1 MMSWSAPA
9 YRLRA
14 RESWIGWGAW
24 QREPERVFV
33 ITSYPDNELNAASFL
48 TLKRDY
54 WSIENGLHQCLDG
67 AVPEDRSRVRLRNN
81 AWVRALFRRCAISVA
96 NQATTQG
103 FHDMIRRN
111 RGRMAFFTLFRTSSH
126 YDSG

>member
-1 MMSWSAPA
+1 MKSRSSRLPAEAAQAILDELQIRLIRPEERARHDPLIETQHHLKSADLAGEQLRYVAVDRHDRWFAMMSWSAPA

-54 WSIENGLHQCLDG
+54 
-67 AVPEDRSRVRLRNN
+67 
-81 AWVRALFRRCAISVA
+81 
-96 NQATTQG
+96 
-103 FHDMIRRN
+103 
-111 RGRMAFFTLFRTSSH
+111 
-126 YDSG
+126 